1 MKLKY
6 DYDKEN
12 DILFIFDSSI
22 KEKYEY
28 SQELGNM
35 NFVIDFTNDGKVK
48 GIEILGFSK
57 LAKKLE
63 VSK

>member
-63 VSK
+63 V